1 MSHKNYIH
9 NAIEF
14 YFGKDYKSNLER
26 MVYNLIGRC
35 LECTCNKH
43 RNFKNRPTMPRRFR
57 KMRKAFSK
65 LKSIS

>member
-1 MSHKNYIH
+1 MSHRNY
-9 NAIEF
+9 NAMEF
-14 YFGKDYKSNLER
+14 YFGKDYISNLDR
-26 MVYNLIGRC
+26 MVYNLSGRC

-57 KMRKAFSK
+57 KMKKAFSK